1 MRSILFIFIFLSLPL
16 YASDIVEV
24 SITVSTDGKPDN
36 AVREEG
42 KLKAIDKAIERL
54 PQLIEGKETLKN
66 GMFIEHIKAVSY
78 SVVNF
83 ELLSERWERDKQAYH
98 LVANVS
104 LDMERSFGLLSKL
117 SDNKAKLNAL
127 MDAYASFQSSLNQ
140 NMAGY
145 DFLEAFSDYEKLNL
159 ASIATPDIQVLIK
172 ANEER
177 RKVFVEKYNELMRHV
192 AESIEIALVN
202 VNVETMLADYKVT
215 GLNPYKEIQ
224 KLLAFLGDTT
234 VDSTSLASVCGFSN
248 ADYHFKYSPN
258 PFYKYKRGDT
268 VTLPNTDSITFSF
281 QYEHLNLQDWLE
293 VVEET
298 FTARACF

>member
-1 MRSILFIFIFLSLPL
+1 MRSILFIFIFFSLPL

-24 SITVSTDGKPDN
+24 RITVSTDGKPDN

-54 PQLIEGKETLKN
+54 PQLIEGKETLNN

-104 LDMERSFGLLSKL
+104 LDMERSLGLLSKL
-117 SDNKAKLNAL
+117 SANKAKINAL
-127 MDAYASFQSSLNQ
+127 MDAYSSFQSALNQ

-145 DFLEAFSDYEKLNL
+145 DFLEAFSEYEKLNL
-159 ASIATPDIQVLIK
+159 ASIATPDINQLAK

-177 RKVFVEKYNELMRHV
+177 RNVFVEKYNELMRHI
-192 AESIEIALVN
+192 AASMEIALID
-202 VNVETMLADYKVT
+202 VNVEAMTADYEVT

-224 KLLAFLGDTT
+224 
-234 VDSTSLASVCGFSN
+234 
-248 ADYHFKYSPN
+248 
-258 PFYKYKRGDT
+258 
-268 VTLPNTDSITFSF
+268 
-281 QYEHLNLQDWLE
+281 
-293 VVEET
+293 
-298 FTARACF
+298 

>member
-1 MRSILFIFIFLSLPL
+1 MRSILFIFIFFSLPL

-24 SITVSTDGKPDN
+24 RITVSTDGKPDN

-54 PQLIEGKETLKN
+54 PQLIEGKETLNN

-117 SDNKAKLNAL
+117 SANKAKINAL
-127 MDAYASFQSSLNQ
+127 MDAYSSFQSALNQ

-145 DFLEAFSDYEKLNL
+145 DFLEAFSEYEKLNL
-159 ASIATPDIQVLIK
+159 ASIATPDINQLAK

-177 RKVFVEKYNELMRHV
+177 RNVFVEKYNELMRHI
-192 AESIEIALVN
+192 AASMEIALID
-202 VNVETMLADYKVT
+202 VNVEAMTADYEVT

-234 VDSTSLASVCGFSN
+234 VDLNLMASVCGFSN

-258 PFYKYKRGDT
+258 PFYNHKQGET
-268 VTLPNTDSITFSF
+268 VTLPNTDSVKFGFT
-281 QYEHLNLQDWLE
+281 YEHFNVQDWLE
-293 VVEET
+293 SVEET
-298 FTARACF
+298 FTAKACF